1 MVKINSLKFKYPN
14 SKKEA
19 LKNINLEVNQGD
31 YISIVG
37 ENGCGKSTLL
47 KLILKL
53 LKIQK
58 GEIIINAKKIGYLP
72 QKKENL
78 NDFPITLF
86 ELLNSYRKI
95 LKIRENDCALKALER
110 VNLTEYKNSL
120 VGELSGGQLQKLY
133 IARAL
138 IGDPDLLILDEPST
152 GIDVQG
158 QKEIYSFVKDLNVK
172 KGLTVISVDHNLD
185 AAIFNSTKIFHIKN
199 GEGHLCNPQ
208 QYTSEF
214 FNPNFV
220 QFKPKGEK

>member
-1 MVKINSLKFKYPN
+1 M
-14 SKKEA
+14 
-19 LKNINLEVNQGD
+19 
-31 YISIVG
+31 
-37 ENGCGKSTLL
+37 
-47 KLILKL
+47 
-53 LKIQK
+53 
-58 GEIIINAKKIGYLP
+58 
-72 QKKENL
+72 
-78 NDFPITLF
+78 
-86 ELLNSYRKI
+86 
-95 LKIRENDCALKALER
+95 
-110 VNLTEYKNSL
+110 NLTEYKNSL

-158 QKEIYSFVKDLNVK
+158 QKEIYSFVKDLNIK

-214 FNPNFV
+214 FNPSFV
-220 QFKPKGEK
+220 QFKLKGEK